1 MSRKNSRTNER
12 KIHIFDTTL
21 RDGEQSPGASMGIE
35 DKLRIAQQLAK
46 MKVDTIEAG
55 FPVSSPVQFEAVRLI
70 ARKVKGPVITGLS
83 RAVKKDI
90 DSCYAATKASS
101 RPGIHTFIATSDIH
115 LKYKLKITRERCL
128 EMAAEAV
135 RYARSKTDWVQFS
148 AEDSSRSDPEFL
160 AEVVRAVLKAGA
172 RVVNLPDTVGYAI
185 PSESR
190 RLVEEIRRKVPEIE
204 GALLSVHNHND
215 LGLATANSLAM
226 VEGGADQVEVSIN
239 GIGERAGNAAL
250 EEVVMG
256 LVTRRPYFGVRC
268 GVVTD
273 EIYNASKLVSSVT
286 GIHVQ
291 PNKAVVG
298 ENAFSHEAGIH
309 QDGVLK
315 DRRTYE
321 IMDPKSIGVP
331 SSKLVL
337 GRHSGKHGFT
347 KRLEELGLK
356 VSPKEIEDLYVK
368 FLGLADKKKQVYDE
382 DLFALFSELRG
393 GDGADLFSLDSF
405 QVMSGSGILPIA
417 AVRLSRG
424 AKVLAPESATG
435 DGPVDA
441 IFKAVEKAVGFSV
454 KLTDY
459 KITALG
465 SGKDALGEVSL
476 IVEFERRRY
485 AGHGSSTD
493 IVEASAKAFLSAVNR
508 VLLTK

>member
-1 MSRKNSRTNER
+1 
-12 KIHIFDTTL
+12 
-21 RDGEQSPGASMGIE
+21 
-35 DKLRIAQQLAK
+35 
-46 MKVDTIEAG
+46 
-55 FPVSSPVQFEAVRLI
+55 
-70 ARKVKGPVITGLS
+70 
-83 RAVKKDI
+83 
-90 DSCYAATKASS
+90 
-101 RPGIHTFIATSDIH
+101 
-115 LKYKLKITRERCL
+115 
-128 EMAAEAV
+128 
-135 RYARSKTDWVQFS
+135 
-148 AEDSSRSDPEFL
+148 
-160 AEVVRAVLKAGA
+160 
-172 RVVNLPDTVGYAI
+172 VGYAI